1 MSAALAKLRSLA
13 SAYYAFIG
21 GLIVGI
27 VIGDALCILAFVT
40 LIKQFGLLHV

>member
-1 MSAALAKLRSLA
+1 MLTALKKIAGT
-13 SAYYAFIG
+13 YYAFIG